1 LLKEI
6 EDGNNKNLLNWLREN
21 IHNNGK
27 RLDAH
32 QLCEKI
38 SGEKLNF
45 KYFKEYVIEK
55 YSKIYSL

>member
-1 LLKEI
+1 K
-6 EDGNNKNLLNWLREN
+6 
-21 IHNNGK
+21 
-27 RLDAH
+27 
-32 QLCEKI
+32 LCEKI